1 MSWLLLCEGCGGGTK
16 GMGECVINSNG
27 GGSGVVLIVL
37 ILAVLLFYFMI
48 RRALWNDK
56 EEAEK

>member
-1 MSWLLLCEGCGGGTK
+1 MSWLLLCEGC
-16 GMGECVINSNG
+16 MGECGMNSNG